1 MWHRSFTC
9 KATAGTDTF
18 LLENICPFQ
27 VYSLLAKGPTS
38 FLHHSLYYGSFAL
51 FMEPSFPLTQDPDY
65 TPLPTAFQVFNL
77 WDMISGLCAAPL
89 NLTFSGTRHLT
100 SCSTWV
106 LRIDQPSMPQLISR
120 HQRKK
125 EEWVLPSQFT
135 GKGRNCLSKTTREH
149 VASNPSPRIRFKS
162 IPCTTFCFKN
172 KQKHKL

>member
-1 MWHRSFTC
+1 MHGPICLALFPLNERGSPTQMNV
-9 KATAGTDTF
+9 AQELHMQSNTDTF
-18 LLENICPFQ
+18 LLENTCLFQ
-27 VYSLLAKGPTS
+27 VYSLLAKGPMS
-38 FLHHSLYYGSFAL
+38 FLHYSLYYGSFAL

-120 HQRKK
+120 H
-125 EEWVLPSQFT
+125 
-135 GKGRNCLSKTTREH
+135 
-149 VASNPSPRIRFKS
+149 
-162 IPCTTFCFKN
+162 
-172 KQKHKL
+172 